1 MKLLHLD
8 QFFKDYFSFST
19 SEQRGIVILGT
30 LLILLLMVSQVI
42 PREVIRPP
50 TDFSRFDQE
59 VMAFETAWRKTEDS
73 IASARRKKLLFSN
86 YHSDYHT
93 KDTFSHPSFQARETF
108 VIDLNTADT
117 FDLQRLRGIGSSFAR
132 RIVNYRGRLGGF
144 IDKRQLLE
152 VFGMDR
158 ERYEKIE
165 DNVNVTGDS
174 VRQIDINNVTFK
186 ELLKHP
192 YFPFEITKAIML
204 YRQKNKKFKTLDDLH
219 SVPGISDSV
228 FKKIVVYLEIIH

>member
-1 MKLLHLD
+1 
-8 QFFKDYFSFST
+8 
-19 SEQRGIVILGT
+19 
-30 LLILLLMVSQVI
+30 
-42 PREVIRPP
+42 
-50 TDFSRFDQE
+50 
-59 VMAFETAWRKTEDS
+59 
-73 IASARRKKLLFSN
+73 
-86 YHSDYHT
+86 
-93 KDTFSHPSFQARETF
+93 
-108 VIDLNTADT
+108 
-117 FDLQRLRGIGSSFAR
+117 
-132 RIVNYRGRLGGF
+132 
-144 IDKRQLLE
+144 
-152 VFGMDR
+152 MDR

>member
-1 MKLLHLD
+1 MKLPHLN
-8 QFFKDYFSFST
+8 QYFKDYFSFST
-19 SEQRGIVILGT
+19 SEQRGIVILGAI
-30 LLILLLMVSQVI
+30 LLFLLMVSQVI

-86 YHSDYHT
+86 YRPDYRS
-93 KDTFSHPSFQARETF
+93 KDTFSHPSFTVRETF

-117 FDLQRLRGIGSSFAR
+117 FDIQRLRGIGSSFAR
-132 RIVNYRGRLGGF
+132 RIVNYRSRLGGF

-152 VFGMDR
+152 VFGMDH
-158 ERYEKIE
+158 ERYEKLEANIT
-165 DNVNVTGDS
+165 VTTDS

-204 YRQKNKKFKTLDDLH
+204 HRQKNKKFKTLDDLH
-219 SVPGISDSV
+219 LVPGISDSV